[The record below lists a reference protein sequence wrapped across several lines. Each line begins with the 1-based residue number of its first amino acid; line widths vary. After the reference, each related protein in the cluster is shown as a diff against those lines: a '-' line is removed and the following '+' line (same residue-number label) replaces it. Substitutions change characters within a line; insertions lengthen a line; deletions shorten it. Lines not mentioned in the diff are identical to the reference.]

1 MPDSISDSEYAM
13 LMTSKRRGLPLM
25 ANGGSETLREGRNGV
40 PLGRVAHHMACALK
54 SLHEL
59 VVLAPEAQVP
69 LLPAFRR
76 MLHAYLG
83 LYNML
88 AAARDRSLPER
99 LLGGSR
105 RQLETWLRAVALEGD
120 VHGTASLDKPRP
132 SQGRR

>member
-13 LMTSKRRGLPLM
+13 LMMSKRRGLPLM
-25 ANGGSETLREGRNGV
+25 ANGGAEAMREGRNGV
-40 PLGRVAHHMACALK
+40 PLGRVAHHMACAIK

-59 VVLAPEAQVP
+59 AVLAPEAQAP

-76 MLHAYLG
+76 MLHAYLS

-88 AAARDRSLPER
+88 GAARNRRLPQR
-99 LLGGSR
+99 LLAGSR
-105 RQLETWLRAVALEGD
+105 VELETWLRAVALEGD

-132 SQGRR
+132 AQGKS

>member
-13 LMTSKRRGLPLM
+13 LMVSKRRGLPLM

-59 VVLAPEAQVP
+59 GVLAPEAQVP
-69 LLPAFRR
+69 LLPAFSR

-88 AAARDRSLPER
+88 AAARDRTLAER

-105 RQLETWLRAVALEGD
+105 RELETWLRAVALEGD

>member
-1 MPDSISDSEYAM
+1 MPDGLSDSEYAM
-13 LMTSKRRGLPLM
+13 LMMSKRRGLPLM

-40 PLGRVAHHMACALK
+40 PLARLAYHMACAIK

-59 VVLAPEAQVP
+59 ALLAPEVQVP

-88 AAARDRSLPER
+88 AAAHDRSLPQR

-105 RQLETWLRAVALEGD
+105 GELETWLRAVALEGD

-132 SQGRR
+132 THGRP